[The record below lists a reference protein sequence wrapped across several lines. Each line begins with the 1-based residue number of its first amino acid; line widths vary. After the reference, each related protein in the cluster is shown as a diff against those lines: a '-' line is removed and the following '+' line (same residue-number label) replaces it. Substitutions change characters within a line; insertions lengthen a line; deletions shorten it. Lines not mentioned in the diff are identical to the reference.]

1 MKYPKQLE
9 IDFNKP
15 RDATPEEVKEWY
27 ETELK
32 PQGDSAMKMVVY
44 ATIIQACSLGFM
56 GLCMYIIG
64 LLT

>member
-1 MKYPKQLE
+1 MRQLE

-32 PQGDSAMKMVVY
+32 PQGDNAMKMVVY
-44 ATIIQACSLGFM
+44 ATIIQALSLGFM

>member
-1 MKYPKQLE
+1 MKYPRQLE

-15 RDATPEEVKEWY
+15 RDATPEEVQEWY

-44 ATIIQACSLGFM
+44 ATIIQALSLGFM

>member
-1 MKYPKQLE
+1 MRQLE

-44 ATIIQACSLGFM
+44 ATITQALSLGFM